1 MRIAR
6 FLGAGFLFAAIGAAA
21 FAEPASPFDGKW
33 DATLTCPP
41 HHEDED
47 AKGYVHRFPVEVRNA
62 VVRGVHGAEGEP
74 GWHLLTGTIAKDGN
88 AALSLEGIVNHPDH
102 SVNNAYRGKSYSYR
116 VRATF
121 EPSVGTGQ
129 RVGKR
134 KCSFR
139 FDRRS

>member
-1 MRIAR
+1 MRSCAASTGPR
-6 FLGAGFLFAAIGAAA
+6 ASRAGISS
-21 FAEPASPFDGKW
+21 PAPSPR
-33 DATLTCPP
+33 T
-41 HHEDED
+41 
-47 AKGYVHRFPVEVRNA
+47 
-62 VVRGVHGAEGEP
+62 
-74 GWHLLTGTIAKDGN
+74 GN
-88 AALSLEGIVNHPDH
+88 AALSLEGIVNNPDH